1 MQITCTF
8 FLTVVSLLCSKGLAS
23 TPVNT
28 IPSFLNDLKQK
39 YSHQPTFLQ
48 AVEEM
53 ASSLSELFD
62 DPAHGD
68 FYQRAFKIMTEPERI
83 ISFRVPWIDDN
94 GNFNINKG
102 YRVEFSSALGPY
114 KGGLRFHPTVD
125 EGLLKFLG
133 FEQVFKNALT
143 GLPLG
148 GGKGGSDFDPK
159 NKSDNE
165 IMRFC
170 QSFMIELHRYLGAT
184 TDVPAGDIGVS
195 GKEIGFMDGMYKRLV
210 NRHGEGVLTGK
221 SILTGGSQ
229 LRPEATGFG
238 LVYIADMAIHD
249 HESMNF
255 QPLQG
260 SNCAVSGSGNV
271 AQYAALKLLELGAK
285 VISMSD
291 SDGVLYFEKG
301 MTKSDWYTIVNAKQN
316 ERKRLHQIQDLVSGE
331 YLANKSPWTMQRC
344 KIDYAFPCST
354 QNELTCQKI
363 VIMIE
368 NGLLGVFEGANLPT
382 DLSAQAELR
391 KHPSIIYIPGKAA
404 NAGGVGVSGFEMSQN
419 AQKLTWNREAV
430 DEKLR
435 NLMEHIYTQLVNAAG
450 VDGTL
455 ASGANKAGF
464 LRVATAMKD
473 LGWLVESP

>member
-1 MQITCTF
+1 MQVLWSII
-8 FLTVVSLLCSKGLAS
+8 LLLISSRCFAS
-23 TPVNT
+23 TLQNT

-53 ASSLSELFD
+53 ASSLSEIFD
-62 DPAHGD
+62 DPVHGD
-68 FYQRAFKIMTEPERI
+68 FYQRAFKIMTEPERTI
-83 ISFRVPWIDDN
+83 IFRVPWIDDK
-94 GNFNINKG
+94 GNLRINKG
-102 YRVEFSSALGPY
+102 YRVEFSSVLGPY

-159 NKSDNE
+159 DKSEDE

-170 QSFMIELHRYLGAT
+170 QSFIIELHRYLGET

-195 GKEIGFMDGMYKRLV
+195 GKEIGFMNGMYKRLV

-221 SILTGGSQ
+221 SVMTGGSQ
-229 LRPEATGFG
+229 LRAEATGFG
-238 LVYIADMAIHD
+238 LVYIADMAIRD
-249 HESMNF
+249 HECMNF

-271 AQYAALKLLELGAK
+271 AQYTALKLIEFGAN

-301 MTKSDWYTIVNAKQN
+301 MTKSDWYTIANAKQN

-331 YLANKSPWTMQRC
+331 YISNKSPWTIQRC
-344 KIDYAFPCST
+344 KIHYAFPCST
-354 QNELTCQKI
+354 QNELSCKNI
-363 VIMIE
+363 APIIE

-382 DLSAQAELR
+382 DLAGQAELR
-391 KHPSIIYIPGKAA
+391 KHPSVIYIPGKAA
-404 NAGGVGVSGFEMSQN
+404 NAGGVGVSGFEMCQN
-419 AQKLTWNREAV
+419 AQKLSWDREVV
-430 DEKLR
+430 DQKLQ
-435 NLMEHIYTQLVNAAG
+435 NLMEHIYAQLVNAAG
-450 VDGTL
+450 ADGTL

-464 LRVATAMKD
+464 LKVAEAMKD
-473 LGWLVESP
+473 LGWLV